1 MTDIREVAPTDPGLA
16 DLIERHLELMHASS
30 PSCSVHAMTAEA
42 LAGADVRFFA
52 LFDDGEAIAMGALKA
67 IDDTQ
72 GEIKS
77 MHVRHDRRG
86 SGLADAML
94 SHLLTVARETGWSRL
109 SLETGSQE
117 AFAPARGLYGR
128 NGFNTCGPFEGYT
141 LDPNSVFM
149 TRVL

>member
-1 MTDIREVAPTDPGLA
+1 M
-16 DLIERHLELMHASS
+16 
-30 PSCSVHAMTAEA
+30 
-42 LAGADVRFFA
+42 RFFA